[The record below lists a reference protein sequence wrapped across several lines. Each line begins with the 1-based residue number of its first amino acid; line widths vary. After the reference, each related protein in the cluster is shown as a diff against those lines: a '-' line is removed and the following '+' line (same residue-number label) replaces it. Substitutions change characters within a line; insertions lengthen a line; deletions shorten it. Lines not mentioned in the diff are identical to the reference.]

1 MRKTN
6 TSNIRFYENNKL
18 VYFILISFSFL
29 LYGNSISHSY
39 SVDDELVTNTDRQ
52 IHPLVD
58 QGLSAIPEI
67 FTSHYAQNT
76 EQTYEYRPVVI
87 TTFAIEKSLFG
98 SYVRRVH
105 ISHFIQVLLYG
116 LLGLVIFSLLNQ
128 VFKKEKTALCF
139 LIALVFLSL
148 PVHAEVVNSLKNR
161 DELLSLIF
169 SLLAFSQAFKFADHK
184 RLLSLVW
191 SGLFFL
197 LALMSKKTALP
208 FLAIIP
214 IGLYFF
220 RSLQLKNL
228 GFVFLSLALARIL
241 FAAFK
246 IGLVDETK
254 LRTFSTLENPLFGQ
268 DFMSR
273 IPSFFYSIYWY
284 FKSALSHWDFHFYY
298 GFGALPQVN
307 YSHPMFI
314 MSFVLVMGLL
324 SVLSYGIVKKKYA
337 GMNFGIIF
345 FLLSIFG
352 ACNLLFPMV
361 GIVAER
367 LVFTAS
373 LGIVIALAFLINGAR
388 DKSWGKGIIL
398 PSVVMLYLG
407 VNTFLV
413 IQHNPDWKNRITL
426 FQKDTENNFPS
437 AKSQAVYGQE
447 LQFLINQEWLNP
459 SGRDIDMFN
468 SILKAQEAYQLSL
481 KTYPNYP
488 KIENNLAYLYS
499 MYFQDHAKAIEITK
513 KLLKQNPSYREA
525 RENQLSATLKVFTTW
540 CKLPHDLNDLR
551 WKADQEP
558 ITTNQA
564 EFSLIQQFEERG
576 KAVLSKGMNPEAI
589 EDLVSFAQ
597 GIEIINPTLAN
608 LKPPFSETV
617 NKQLNL
623 LYSGARPSYNILD
636 TFRIALAENFSHP
649 LSNREF
655 QETKNKL
662 RDICI
667 REART
672 FDQMHQGTWALD
684 LVDKYFIEAQDYEGI
699 IAIHKEQIKNGRG
712 SSKDYIQIGNAYLNL
727 GDKTKALM
735 ALEKGYDFIEQSKLR
750 NKASELLRL
759 QHFIEKITSSN

>member
-6 TSNIRFYENNKL
+6 TSKIRFYENNKL

-98 SYVRRVH
+98 SSDNWVH

-116 LLGLVIFSLLNQ
+116 LLGLIIFSLLNQ
-128 VFKKEKTALCF
+128 VFNKEKTALCF
-139 LIALVFLSL
+139 LMVLIFMSL
-148 PVHAEVVNSLKNR
+148 PVHTEVVNSLKNR

-220 RSLQLKNL
+220 RSLNLKNI
-228 GFVFLSLALARIL
+228 GFVFLSLGLARIL

-268 DFMSR
+268 DLMSR

-307 YSHPMFI
+307 YSHPMFFL
-314 MSFVLVMGLL
+314 SLVFVIGLL
-324 SVLSYGIVKKKYA
+324 CFLSYGIVKKKNM
-337 GMNFGIIF
+337 GLNFGIIF
-345 FLLSIFG
+345 FILSIFG

-373 LGIVIALAFLINGAR
+373 LGIVIALTFLINGAK

-398 PSVVMLYLG
+398 PNIVMLYLG
-407 VNTFLV
+407 INTFLV
-413 IQHNPDWKNRITL
+413 IQRNPDWKNRITL
-426 FQKDTENNFPS
+426 FQKDTENSFPS

-447 LQFLINQEWLNP
+447 LQFLINQEWLTP
-459 SGRDIDMFN
+459 SGQDIDMFN
-468 SILKAQEAYQLSL
+468 RILKAQEAYQLSL

-499 MYFQDHAKAIEITK
+499 MYYQEHTKAIEITK

-558 ITTNQA
+558 TPTNQA

-576 KAVLSKGMNPEAI
+576 KAVLSKGMNPGAI
-589 EDLVSFAQ
+589 NTLVSFAQ
-597 GIEIINPTLAN
+597 GIELINPTLAN

-617 NKQLNL
+617 NKQLNI
-623 LYSGARPSYNILD
+623 LYSGTRPSYNILD

-667 REART
+667 REAHT
-672 FDQMHQGTWALD
+672 FDQMHQGRWALD
-684 LVDKYFIEAQDYEGI
+684 LVDNYFIEAKDYEGI

-712 SSKDYIQIGNAYLNL
+712 TSKDYIQIGNAYLNL
-727 GDKTKALM
+727 GDKEKSKKALKLGLESLKKSKESSAKKEIE
-735 ALEKGYDFIEQSKLR
+735 ALNKFIESIDKQ
-750 NKASELLRL
+750 
-759 QHFIEKITSSN
+759 

>member
-1 MRKTN
+1 M
-6 TSNIRFYENNKL
+6 
-18 VYFILISFSFL
+18 
-29 LYGNSISHSY
+29 
-39 SVDDELVTNTDRQ
+39 
-52 IHPLVD
+52 
-58 QGLSAIPEI
+58 
-67 FTSHYAQNT
+67 
-76 EQTYEYRPVVI
+76 
-87 TTFAIEKSLFG
+87 
-98 SYVRRVH
+98 
-105 ISHFIQVLLYG
+105 
-116 LLGLVIFSLLNQ
+116 
-128 VFKKEKTALCF
+128 
-139 LIALVFLSL
+139 SL
-148 PVHAEVVNSLKNR
+148 PVHTEVVNSLKNR

-169 SLLAFSQAFKFADHK
+169 SLLALSQAFIFDDHK

-220 RSLQLKNL
+220 RSLNLKNI
-228 GFVFLSLALARIL
+228 GFVFLSLGLARIL

-307 YSHPMFI
+307 YSHPMFFL
-314 MSFVLVMGLL
+314 SLVFVIGLL
-324 SVLSYGIVKKKYA
+324 CLLSYGIVKKKYV
-337 GMNFGIIF
+337 GLNFGIIF
-345 FLLSIFG
+345 FILSIFG

-373 LGIVIALAFLINGAR
+373 LGIVIALAFLINGAK

-398 PSVVMLYLG
+398 PSIVMLYVG
-407 VNTFLV
+407 INTFLV
-413 IQHNPDWKNRITL
+413 IQRNPDWKNRITL

-459 SGRDIDMFN
+459 SGQDIDMFN
-468 SILKAQEAYQLSL
+468 SILKAQKAYESSL

-499 MYFQDHAKAIEITK
+499 MYFQEHAKAIEITK

-558 ITTNQA
+558 IPTNQA

-597 GIEIINPTLAN
+597 GIEMINPTLAN

-672 FDQMHQGTWALD
+672 FDKMHQGTWALD
-684 LVDKYFIEAQDYEGI
+684 LVDSYFIEAKDYEGI

-712 SSKDYIQIGNAYLNL
+712 TSKDYIQIGNAYLNL
-727 GDKTKALM
+727 GDKEKSKKALKLGLEGLKKSKESSAKKEIE
-735 ALEKGYDFIEQSKLR
+735 ALNKFIESIDKQ
-750 NKASELLRL
+750 
-759 QHFIEKITSSN
+759 

>member
-6 TSNIRFYENNKL
+6 TSKIRFYENNKL

-98 SYVRRVH
+98 SSDNWVH

-116 LLGLVIFSLLNQ
+116 LLGLIIFSLLNQ
-128 VFKKEKTALCF
+128 VFNKEKTALCF
-139 LIALVFLSL
+139 LMVLIFMSL
-148 PVHAEVVNSLKNR
+148 PVHTEVVNSLKNR

-169 SLLAFSQAFKFADHK
+169 SLLAFSQAFKFADQK

-220 RSLQLKNL
+220 RSLNLKNI
-228 GFVFLSLALARIL
+228 GFVFLSLGLARIL

-273 IPSFFYSIYWY
+273 VPSFFYSIYWY

-307 YSHPMFI
+307 YSHPMFFL
-314 MSFVLVMGLL
+314 SLVFVIGLL
-324 SVLSYGIVKKKYA
+324 CFLSYGIVKKKNM
-337 GMNFGIIF
+337 GLNFGIIF
-345 FLLSIFG
+345 FILSIFG

-373 LGIVIALAFLINGAR
+373 LGIVIALTFLINGAK

-398 PSVVMLYLG
+398 PNIVMLYLG
-407 VNTFLV
+407 INTFLV
-413 IQHNPDWKNRITL
+413 IQRNPDWKNRITL
-426 FQKDTENNFPS
+426 FQKDTENSFPS

-447 LQFLINQEWLNP
+447 LQFLINQEWLTP
-459 SGRDIDMFN
+459 SGQDIDMFN
-468 SILKAQEAYQLSL
+468 RILKAQEAYQLSL

-499 MYFQDHAKAIEITK
+499 MYYQEHTKAIEITK

-558 ITTNQA
+558 TPTNQA

-576 KAVLSKGMNPEAI
+576 KAVLSKGMNPGAI
-589 EDLVSFAQ
+589 NTLVSFAQ
-597 GIEIINPTLAN
+597 GIELINPTLAN

-617 NKQLNL
+617 NKQLNI
-623 LYSGARPSYNILD
+623 LYSGTRPSYNILD

-667 REART
+667 REAHT
-672 FDQMHQGTWALD
+672 FDQMHQGRWALD
-684 LVDKYFIEAQDYEGI
+684 LVDNYFIEAKDYEGI

-712 SSKDYIQIGNAYLNL
+712 TSKDYIQIGNAYLNL
-727 GDKTKALM
+727 GDKEKSKKALKLGLESLKKSKESSAKKEIE
-735 ALEKGYDFIEQSKLR
+735 ALNKFIESIDKQ
-750 NKASELLRL
+750 
-759 QHFIEKITSSN
+759 

>member
-6 TSNIRFYENNKL
+6 TSKIRFYENNKL

-87 TTFAIEKSLFG
+87 TTFSIEKSLFG
-98 SYVRRVH
+98 GSDNWVH

-139 LIALVFLSL
+139 LITLVFLSL
-148 PVHAEVVNSLKNR
+148 PVHTEVVNSLKNR

-220 RSLQLKNL
+220 RSLNLKNI
-228 GFVFLSLALARIL
+228 GFVFLSLGLARIL

-268 DFMSR
+268 DLMSR
-273 IPSFFYSIYWY
+273 VPSFFYSIYWY

-307 YSHPMFI
+307 YSHPMFFL
-314 MSFVLVMGLL
+314 SLVFVIGLL
-324 SVLSYGIVKKKYA
+324 CLLSYGIVKKKYV
-337 GMNFGIIF
+337 GLNFGIIF
-345 FLLSIFG
+345 FILSIFG

-373 LGIVIALAFLINGAR
+373 LGIVIALAFLINGAK

-398 PSVVMLYLG
+398 PSIVMLYVGL
-407 VNTFLV
+407 NSFFV
-413 IQHNPDWKNRITL
+413 IQRNPDWKNRITL
-426 FQKDTENNFPS
+426 FQKDTENSFPS

-447 LQFLINQEWLNP
+447 LQFLINQEWLTP
-459 SGRDIDMFN
+459 SGQDIDMFN
-468 SILKAQEAYQLSL
+468 RILKAQEAYELSL

-499 MYFQDHAKAIEITK
+499 MYYQEHTKAIKITK

-558 ITTNQA
+558 IPTNQA

-576 KAVLSKGMNPEAI
+576 KAVLSKGMNPGAI
-589 EDLVSFAQ
+589 NTLVSFAQ
-597 GIEIINPTLAN
+597 GIEMINPTLAN

-617 NKQLNL
+617 NKQLNI
-623 LYSGARPSYNILD
+623 LYSGTRPSYNILD
-636 TFRIALAENFSHP
+636 TFRIALANNFSHP

-655 QETKNKL
+655 QDTKNKL

-667 REART
+667 REAHT
-672 FDQMHQGTWALD
+672 FDQMHQGRWALD
-684 LVDKYFIEAQDYEGI
+684 LVDNYFIEAQDYEGI

-712 SSKDYIQIGNAYLNL
+712 TSKDYIQIGNAYLNL
-727 GDKTKALM
+727 GDKEKSKKALKLGLESLKKSKESSAKKEIE
-735 ALEKGYDFIEQSKLR
+735 ALNKFIESIDKQ
-750 NKASELLRL
+750 
-759 QHFIEKITSSN
+759 

>member
-1 MRKTN
+1 
-6 TSNIRFYENNKL
+6 
-18 VYFILISFSFL
+18 
-29 LYGNSISHSY
+29 
-39 SVDDELVTNTDRQ
+39 
-52 IHPLVD
+52 
-58 QGLSAIPEI
+58 
-67 FTSHYAQNT
+67 
-76 EQTYEYRPVVI
+76 
-87 TTFAIEKSLFG
+87 
-98 SYVRRVH
+98 
-105 ISHFIQVLLYG
+105 
-116 LLGLVIFSLLNQ
+116 
-128 VFKKEKTALCF
+128 
-139 LIALVFLSL
+139 
-148 PVHAEVVNSLKNR
+148 
-161 DELLSLIF
+161 
-169 SLLAFSQAFKFADHK
+169 
-184 RLLSLVW
+184 
-191 SGLFFL
+191 
-197 LALMSKKTALP
+197 
-208 FLAIIP
+208 
-214 IGLYFF
+214 
-220 RSLQLKNL
+220 
-228 GFVFLSLALARIL
+228 
-241 FAAFK
+241 
-246 IGLVDETK
+246 
-254 LRTFSTLENPLFGQ
+254 
-268 DFMSR
+268 
-273 IPSFFYSIYWY
+273 
-284 FKSALSHWDFHFYY
+284 
-298 GFGALPQVN
+298 
-307 YSHPMFI
+307 
-314 MSFVLVMGLL
+314 MGLL

-398 PSVVMLYLG
+398 PSIVMLYLG

-413 IQHNPDWKNRITL
+413 IQRNPDWKNRITL

-447 LQFLINQEWLNP
+447 LQFLINQEWINP
-459 SGRDIDMFN
+459 SGQDIDMFN

-488 KIENNLAYLYS
+488 KTENNLAYLYS

-576 KAVLSKGMNPEAI
+576 KAVLSKGMNPKAI

-597 GIEIINPTLAN
+597 GIEMINPTLAN

-667 REART
+667 LEART
-672 FDQMHQGTWALD
+672 FDQMHHGTWALD

-727 GDKTKALM
+727 GDKEKSKKALKLGLEGLKNSKESSAKKEIE
-735 ALEKGYDFIEQSKLR
+735 ALNKFIESIDKQ
-750 NKASELLRL
+750 
-759 QHFIEKITSSN
+759 

>member
-1 MRKTN
+1 M
-6 TSNIRFYENNKL
+6 
-18 VYFILISFSFL
+18 
-29 LYGNSISHSY
+29 
-39 SVDDELVTNTDRQ
+39 
-52 IHPLVD
+52 
-58 QGLSAIPEI
+58 
-67 FTSHYAQNT
+67 
-76 EQTYEYRPVVI
+76 
-87 TTFAIEKSLFG
+87 
-98 SYVRRVH
+98 
-105 ISHFIQVLLYG
+105 
-116 LLGLVIFSLLNQ
+116 
-128 VFKKEKTALCF
+128 
-139 LIALVFLSL
+139 
-148 PVHAEVVNSLKNR
+148 
-161 DELLSLIF
+161 SLIF

-220 RSLQLKNL
+220 RSLNLKNI
-228 GFVFLSLALARIL
+228 GFVFLSLGLARIL

-268 DFMSR
+268 DLMSR
-273 IPSFFYSIYWY
+273 VPSFFYSIYWY

-307 YSHPMFI
+307 YSHPMFFL
-314 MSFVLVMGLL
+314 SLVFVIGLL
-324 SVLSYGIVKKKYA
+324 CFLSYGIVKKKYV
-337 GMNFGIIF
+337 GLNFGIIF
-345 FLLSIFG
+345 FILSIFG

-373 LGIVIALAFLINGAR
+373 LGIVIALAFLINGAK

-398 PSVVMLYLG
+398 PSIVMLYLG
-407 VNTFLV
+407 INTFLV
-413 IQHNPDWKNRITL
+413 IQRNPDWKNRITL
-426 FQKDTENNFPS
+426 FQKDTENSFPS

-447 LQFLINQEWLNP
+447 LQFLINQEWLTP
-459 SGRDIDMFN
+459 SGQDIDMFN
-468 SILKAQEAYQLSL
+468 RILKAQEAYELSL

-499 MYFQDHAKAIEITK
+499 MYYQEHTKAIEITK

-558 ITTNQA
+558 IPTNQA

-576 KAVLSKGMNPEAI
+576 KAVLSKGMNPGAI
-589 EDLVSFAQ
+589 NTLVSFAQ
-597 GIEIINPTLAN
+597 GIEMINPTLAN

-617 NKQLNL
+617 NKQLNI
-623 LYSGARPSYNILD
+623 LYSGTRPSYNILD
-636 TFRIALAENFSHP
+636 TFRIALANNFNHP

-667 REART
+667 REAHT
-672 FDQMHQGTWALD
+672 FDQMHQGRWALD
-684 LVDKYFIEAQDYEGI
+684 LVDNYFIEAKDYEGI

-712 SSKDYIQIGNAYLNL
+712 TSKDYIQIGNAYLNL
-727 GDKTKALM
+727 GDKEKSKKALKLGLEGLKKSKESSAKKEIE
-735 ALEKGYDFIEQSKLR
+735 ALNKFIESIDKQ
-750 NKASELLRL
+750 
-759 QHFIEKITSSN
+759 

>member
-6 TSNIRFYENNKL
+6 TSKIRFYENNKL

-98 SYVRRVH
+98 SSDNWVH

-116 LLGLVIFSLLNQ
+116 LLGLVIFSLLDQ
-128 VFKKEKTALCF
+128 VFNKEKTALCF
-139 LIALVFLSL
+139 LMALIFMSL
-148 PVHAEVVNSLKNR
+148 PVHTEVVNSLKNR

-220 RSLQLKNL
+220 RSLNLKNI
-228 GFVFLSLALARIL
+228 GFVFLSLGLARIL

-273 IPSFFYSIYWY
+273 VPSFFYSIYWY

-314 MSFVLVMGLL
+314 LSLVFVIGLL
-324 SVLSYGIVKKKYA
+324 CFLSYGIVKKKNM
-337 GMNFGIIF
+337 GLNFGIIF
-345 FLLSIFG
+345 FILSIFG

-373 LGIVIALAFLINGAR
+373 LGIVIALAFLINGAK

-398 PSVVMLYLG
+398 PSIVMLYVGL
-407 VNTFLV
+407 NSFFV
-413 IQHNPDWKNRITL
+413 IQRNPDWKNRITL
-426 FQKDTENNFPS
+426 FQKDTENSFPS

-447 LQFLINQEWLNP
+447 LQFLINQEWLTP
-459 SGRDIDMFN
+459 SGQDIDMFN
-468 SILKAQEAYQLSL
+468 RILKAQEAYELSL

-499 MYFQDHAKAIEITK
+499 MYYQEHTKAIEITK

-558 ITTNQA
+558 IPTNQA

-576 KAVLSKGMNPEAI
+576 KAVLSKGMNPGAI
-589 EDLVSFAQ
+589 NTLVSFAQ
-597 GIEIINPTLAN
+597 GIEMINPTLAN

-617 NKQLNL
+617 NKQLNI
-623 LYSGARPSYNILD
+623 LYSGTRPSYNILD
-636 TFRIALAENFSHP
+636 TFRIALANNFNHP

-667 REART
+667 REAHT
-672 FDQMHQGTWALD
+672 FDQMHQGRWALD
-684 LVDKYFIEAQDYEGI
+684 LVDNYFIEAQDYEGI

-712 SSKDYIQIGNAYLNL
+712 TSKDYIQIGNAYLNL
-727 GDKTKALM
+727 GDKEKSKKALKLGLESLKKSKESSAKKEIE
-735 ALEKGYDFIEQSKLR
+735 ALNKFIESIDKQ
-750 NKASELLRL
+750 
-759 QHFIEKITSSN
+759 

>member
-6 TSNIRFYENNKL
+6 TSKIRFYENNKL

-98 SYVRRVH
+98 SSDNWVH

-116 LLGLVIFSLLNQ
+116 LLGLVIFSLLDQ

-139 LIALVFLSL
+139 LITLVFLSL
-148 PVHAEVVNSLKNR
+148 PVHTEVVNSLKNR

-220 RSLQLKNL
+220 RSLNLKNI
-228 GFVFLSLALARIL
+228 GFVFLSLGLARIL

-273 IPSFFYSIYWY
+273 VPSFFYSIYWY

-307 YSHPMFI
+307 YSHPMFFL
-314 MSFVLVMGLL
+314 SLVFVIGLL
-324 SVLSYGIVKKKYA
+324 CFLSYGIVKKKYV
-337 GMNFGIIF
+337 GLNFGIIF
-345 FLLSIFG
+345 FILSIFG

-373 LGIVIALAFLINGAR
+373 LGIVIALAFLINGAK

-398 PSVVMLYLG
+398 PSIVMLYLG
-407 VNTFLV
+407 INTFLV
-413 IQHNPDWKNRITL
+413 IQRNPDWKNRITL
-426 FQKDTENNFPS
+426 FQKDTENSFPS

-447 LQFLINQEWLNP
+447 LQFLINQEWLTP
-459 SGRDIDMFN
+459 SGQDIDMFN
-468 SILKAQEAYQLSL
+468 RILKAQEAYQLSL

-499 MYFQDHAKAIEITK
+499 MYYQEHTKAIEITK

-558 ITTNQA
+558 IPTNQA

-576 KAVLSKGMNPEAI
+576 KAVLSKGMNPGAI
-589 EDLVSFAQ
+589 NTLVSFAQ
-597 GIEIINPTLAN
+597 GIELINRTLAN

-623 LYSGARPSYNILD
+623 LYSGTRPSYNILD

-655 QETKNKL
+655 QITKNKL

-672 FDQMHQGTWALD
+672 FDQMHQGRWALD
-684 LVDKYFIEAQDYEGI
+684 LVDNYFIEAKDYEGI

-712 SSKDYIQIGNAYLNL
+712 TSKDYIQIGNAYLNL
-727 GDKTKALM
+727 GDKEKSKKALKLGLESLKKSKESSAKKEIE
-735 ALEKGYDFIEQSKLR
+735 ALNKFIESIDKQ
-750 NKASELLRL
+750 
-759 QHFIEKITSSN
+759 